1 MYIALLCIAL
11 YIGAFQYHLL
21 KLSACISLYH
31 IWQYRGYTLRTL
43 QATKHYQI
51 WCGCMRSRIHQ
62 IQASSRVI
70 SFSLSSIVQRLQVCF
85 YYLLSK
91 DKSCAPG
98 CISDRRIPFVRS
110 EAILNSYRR
119 HPVTGLLLAVFLI
132 GAISSNR
139 STGLAHVPCLCSIG
153 KPTTR

>member
-43 QATKHYQI
+43 QATKHHQI
-51 WCGCMRSRIHQ
+51 WCGCMRSRIRFRYRLVMRSRIHQ

-91 DKSCAPG
+91 DKSCAQSLG
-98 CISDRRIPFVRS
+98 EALKWLKFRFSDS
-110 EAILNSYRR
+110 WTY
-119 HPVTGLLLAVFLI
+119 
-132 GAISSNR
+132 
-139 STGLAHVPCLCSIG
+139 
-153 KPTTR
+153 K